1 MSSRGKK
8 VMDIEWKRED
18 VTIKVPVKAYTR
30 SDFDSESKSRDGKI
44 MKFQAEYPDA
54 GILVEGSDIN
64 KVRSEVIDKLDQ
76 WYTISWELYFRVTI
90 DGGNHGHSG
99 TKFVVNYELEFLVM
113 GKDSRGQI
121 RWMPI
126 PRPKD
131 SEIESFD
138 GKTFTRWNEKPRDGK
153 PDTGINLRQKDT
165 FQYGKKEALTKALV
179 KATLENV
186 RAAEQFALA
195 MQSLLDKMHHHFAPD
210 QIEKLLQNVGM
221 LLPAPK
227 PLKVV

>member
-8 VMDIEWKRED
+8 VMDIEWKRDD
-18 VTIKVPVKAYTR
+18 VVIKVPVKAFTR
-30 SDFDSESKSRDGKI
+30 SDWDSESKSRDGKI

-54 GILVEGSDIN
+54 GILVEDSDIN

-90 DGGNHGHSG
+90 DGGDHGQSS
-99 TKFVVNYELEFLVM
+99 TKFTVNYELEFLVM

-131 SEIESFD
+131 SEIATFD
-138 GKTFTRWNEKPRDGK
+138 GKAFTRWNEKPRDGQ
-153 PDTGINLRQKDT
+153 PDTGVNLREKDT
-165 FQYGKKEALTKALV
+165 FQYGRKEALTKALV
-179 KATLENV
+179 RATSENV
-186 RAAEQFALA
+186 KAAEQFTEALK
-195 MQSLLDKMHHHFAPD
+195 SLLKKMHHHFAPER
-210 QIEKLLQNVGM
+210 IENLLQNVGM

-227 PLKVV
+227 EGGR